1 MTQYKRILG
10 LMISVL
16 CIGIALGLT
25 LYSSIPNP
33 RIVANVIFGLAAFIT
48 LFSSLEW

>member
-10 LMISVL
+10 LMISFL

-25 LYSSIPNP
+25 LYPSISNP
-33 RIVANVIFGLAAFIT
+33 GIVANVLFGLAAFLT
-48 LFSSLEW
+48 LVSSLD